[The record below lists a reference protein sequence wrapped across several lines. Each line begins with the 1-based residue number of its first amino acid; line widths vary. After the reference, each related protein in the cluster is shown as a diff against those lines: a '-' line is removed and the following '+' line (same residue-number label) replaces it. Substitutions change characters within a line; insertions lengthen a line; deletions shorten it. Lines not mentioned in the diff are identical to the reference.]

1 MNANVIIKK
10 ASDGTTRLNAQIG
23 VGSKRNFMLMEHD
36 YLTLKFSTD
45 TPVLLHL
52 GDYVE
57 IENVGR
63 YELTAPTRGEL
74 NKNTGGYDYEIRL
87 DAQYWKFK
95 NKLCKFLPQ
104 IGSNE
109 TSWTYTDTIA
119 NHAQQILFNLRALAY
134 SRDDDGNETLMADRK
149 NFLYNSKTDWS
160 IECDDSVDT
169 TKAVTIQYDKKNIID
184 AIADIAEAYECEWW
198 FEQNVLH
205 FGKCQHGEI
214 PIKLEIG
221 KELVDISRRNSK
233 ETYATRIYAYGSTRN
248 IASNYRKSLIF
259 NAEIQGGKIFDS
271 ERPIE
276 IGWFKTGS
284 VTKTAKTYA
293 SNSTSLNKSFS
304 NKEIS
309 AIYDAANNTS
319 RANISSSGPRALS
332 GNLTYSASR
341 YEINASKLTIRVSQT
356 SGSPYGFAV
365 AKLTATA
372 MLNSSEFDDPTDTY
386 SVEVR
391 ESMYKGEAT
400 VAKEVTLVLPDGV
413 FNTRGIPTEIKVQL
427 DVYIE
432 GQEET
437 GAKHTVT
444 LLVAGNVSVSDITEW
459 KATGVTIEILDIVTG
474 EVKRSIQNAIFNE
487 DFKSE
492 ARKLTLPS
500 GESIPAGSKY
510 RLPQLNTALIPARY
524 FTSMYSVFEK
534 YHDVSTNGIVNSRL
548 LLPEKDADGNPIKG
562 FIDAFPMEAEEEAVE
577 DVVIFEDC
585 YPQRISKIV
594 ELSRSDEYTD
604 EQKEQDGSTTTKT
617 WRAYIYH
624 DDLFNNANLFN
635 RDYLIDG
642 ESLKITFQSGQLNG
656 MTFEVELLEDNYH
669 FQIKRDSTTLLPNE
683 YIKPGI
689 GDEFIL
695 HGFNIAMLS
704 DEQTD
709 YISRAEQDL
718 LARTNKYISQLNIDA
733 STYQC
738 TVACDFA
745 CGLVKDAPD
754 APCLSIGR
762 SVNLVHAGYFKNGR
776 ISRVLGY
783 EMPLDFAYDNP
794 VYLIGEKAAYTRIG
808 EIEDK
813 IDALDFSKS
822 SSQNAVGT
830 PGAGGVYV
838 IKRTDSTR
846 PSDTNVFSALRSYL
860 EFTSKKA
867 KEVINYLWTFMQ
879 GIRVGHYVLNNDGAK
894 IDPNGDAEFGEVVIR
909 KGATV
914 SEDVNVDGDLNVGHK
929 IEVKEGISIGDYF
942 PGSTGA
948 SVWTDAQGTSHVEG
962 DVFHVRRK
970 LTAREV
976 EIQKER
982 HVGGAVILSPAGAVL
997 TRVERRTSAW
1007 RCYFEGSDGQ
1017 GRVVYNEFESGDLVR
1032 CKTFALERQE
1042 DGMTGNRYWWRRCV
1056 ATGTSHYVY
1065 DEKTGTRLENLC
1077 AEPRPAG
1084 LSITSDGYFKHADG
1098 SYTPL
1103 GEVPAAGEVVTL
1115 RIRGRFAKAREGDLW
1130 ALTSVFLGG
1139 NWNAEVT
1146 VPVEGGIDDEVA
1158 EVTFAWPADATEAR
1172 MMIRSARCVAQGVY
1186 EADSGSTLELVEL
1199 VRGTSVSGEERTEH
1213 WIEVSKTDC
1222 DPSVEN
1228 SAPREGD
1235 EVHTVGSK
1243 ADPTRGN
1250 VVMLSAYDAGSGL
1263 APCLVCY
1270 EKLDSY
1276 SFPAEKL
1283 TARLSPS
1290 GNFIRGEFKVLVNGG
1305 YQDVTD
1311 WTKSQFNVL
1320 DGKISSEVTKVQE
1333 DLGQWKD
1340 ATRGQF
1346 TTLGGEV
1353 TAVKERTSTLEQTA
1367 EAITERVVSVEADA
1381 AGLKQSVGEL
1391 EVRSDRITAQVSTTR
1406 QAVPNLCATPFV
1418 DAVCSAANGYFAAG
1432 TYFALTEEIEAGAT
1446 VTVRLRGRFYPGGV
1460 VTVYAGSWSMGGV
1473 LSTEKPVVGGI
1484 DNEEVVG
1491 TFTASASGVP
1501 GKKLIIQTGKY
1512 IDGQWHYSG
1521 DCNLKYIAVVRGA
1534 VMPQAYREED
1544 ALGDAL
1550 LPTGIDIR
1558 ERKVKITADNFEVE
1572 NNSGERTMLV
1582 DENGQI
1588 TATLIDADSITARRV
1603 EAGAKGGERVV
1614 IDPAEKSVAVYD
1626 SEGRQCTVLDGTRYP
1641 SGPASL
1647 GDFGAF
1653 DSIDIGPL
1661 AGGRWTS
1668 RNKLSGTRTY
1678 TSGDFQF
1685 AEGTVRVSGTV
1696 AVSARLSARPATET
1710 DDSGLAV
1717 NVGAQY
1723 AQVTATLT
1731 LTVGTQT
1738 FAIGEETL
1746 KLQYG
1751 GLAAGGNSYPAQ
1763 EKTNTLNLGS
1773 KTVNIAT
1780 AGTGRLT
1787 LTLKN
1792 TSDCKAGMY
1801 STGAEWTLAMGKMET
1816 RYISRYFAN
1825 GLILGSSTSRYFAAW
1840 HGADGYM
1847 NFETRNDSAGLRL
1860 TKNGAYML
1868 GPEGSWHPLY
1878 TPLGFF
1884 YIEPVAGSTAV
1895 NVNMSGGGSLPAPTA
1910 VSSGGTITL
1919 TFGQAWADAGISI
1932 QQVWPRVTPTK
1943 AGSAIAMT
1951 GMTANTMSFATTDS
1965 GVAAPVRFFME
1976 LVLTHN

>member
-1 MNANVIIKK
+1 MLITIYDKVGNPKVELSPNDSSTQVTEIQGDNV
-10 ASDGTTRLNAQIG
+10 
-23 VGSKRNFMLMEHD
+23 
-36 YLTLKFSTD
+36 LTLSFTHYEHIDLDVDDYADFEGERYWLTEKYRPKQKSTREWSYD
-45 TPVLLHL
+45 IKLYGIESMIKRLLVIKTVDNEEEPVFT
-52 GDYVE
+52 
-57 IENVGR
+57 
-63 YELTAPTRGEL
+63 LTAPPREHVAMIVHCMNRGMGNISDWKVGQVDGTENIVIDYFGKYCDQALKEIAEKVGTEWWVEGQTVNICKCEHGEPIVMGYDKGLTGIEPTTADNVDFYTRLYPVGSSRNIDYEKYGYTRLQLPGGQKYVEMNAEKYGRVDHYEADAFTDIYPRHIGVVSSVRSEVKTGEDGKL
-74 NKNTGGYDYEIRL
+74 FTIYYFRDDSLPFNPNDYEIGGMVKRVSFQEGSEL
-87 DAQYWKFK
+87 AGLGDEEDGTYYFEVNYNSDAREFEIITIWPYDDDTQLPGGTLVPKAG
-95 NKLCKFLPQ
+95 NK
-104 IGSNE
+104 
-109 TSWTYTDTIA
+109 Y
-119 NHAQQILFNLRALAY
+119 ILWNLRMPDEYYAL
-134 SRDDDGNETLMADRK
+134 
-149 NFLYNSKTDWS
+149 
-160 IECDDSVDT
+160 
-169 TKAVTIQYDKKNIID
+169 
-184 AIADIAEAYECEWW
+184 
-198 FEQNVLH
+198 
-205 FGKCQHGEI
+205 
-214 PIKLEIG
+214 
-221 KELVDISRRNSK
+221 
-233 ETYATRIYAYGSTRN
+233 
-248 IASNYRKSLIF
+248 
-259 NAEIQGGKIFDS
+259 
-271 ERPIE
+271 
-276 IGWFKTGS
+276 
-284 VTKTAKTYA
+284 
-293 SNSTSLNKSFS
+293 
-304 NKEIS
+304 
-309 AIYDAANNTS
+309 
-319 RANISSSGPRALS
+319 
-332 GNLTYSASR
+332 
-341 YEINASKLTIRVSQT
+341 
-356 SGSPYGFAV
+356 
-365 AKLTATA
+365 
-372 MLNSSEFDDPTDTY
+372 
-386 SVEVR
+386 
-391 ESMYKGEAT
+391 
-400 VAKEVTLVLPDGV
+400 
-413 FNTRGIPTEIKVQL
+413 
-427 DVYIE
+427 
-432 GQEET
+432 
-437 GAKHTVT
+437 
-444 LLVAGNVSVSDITEW
+444 
-459 KATGVTIEILDIVTG
+459 
-474 EVKRSIQNAIFNE
+474 
-487 DFKSE
+487 
-492 ARKLTLPS
+492 
-500 GESIPAGSKY
+500 
-510 RLPQLNTALIPARY
+510 
-524 FTSMYSVFEK
+524 
-534 YHDVSTNGIVNSRL
+534 
-548 LLPEKDADGNPIKG
+548 
-562 FIDAFPMEAEEEAVE
+562 AEEEFLTAVNKYNA
-577 DVVIFEDC
+577 DHNLDLTV
-585 YPQRISKIV
+585 YKAS
-594 ELSRSDEYTD
+594 TD
-604 EQKEQDGSTTTKT
+604 HV
-617 WRAYIYH
+617 WI
-624 DDLFNNANLFN
+624 
-635 RDYLIDG
+635 
-642 ESLKITFQSGQLNG
+642 
-656 MTFEVELLEDNYH
+656 EDN
-669 FQIKRDSTTLLPNE
+669 
-683 YIKPGI
+683 GI
-689 GDEFIL
+689 G
-695 HGFNIAMLS
+695 
-704 DEQTD
+704 
-709 YISRAEQDL
+709 
-718 LARTNKYISQLNIDA
+718 
-733 STYQC
+733 
-738 TVACDFA
+738 
-745 CGLVKDAPD
+745 
-754 APCLSIGR
+754 LSIGR
-762 SVNLVHAGYFKNGR
+762 RVRLESEEYFPEFGYRDSRITKITRKVNLPSQMDIEIGDALSRTSMQR
-776 ISRVLGY
+776 ISDSVSDAKSYARS
-783 EMPLDFAYDNP
+783 
-794 VYLIGEKAAYTRIG
+794 IGESTGLPDIIRTW
-808 EIEDK
+808 DK
-813 IDALDFSKS
+813 
-822 SSQNAVGT
+822 T
-830 PGAGGVYV
+830 MP
-838 IKRTDSTR
+838 TD
-846 PSDTNVFSALRSYL
+846 NNLFSARRSQR
-860 EFTSKKA
+860 EFISKNSPDRAKKKIIFDEGIDTGNYIAGERGSTIDGQGRAEVKNLKA
-867 KEVINYLWTFMQ
+867 RE
-879 GIRVGHYVLNNDGAK
+879 GIRAGSSVIADYSVLAGSSVSVGN
-894 IDPNGDAEFGEVVIR
+894 F
-909 KGATV
+909 
-914 SEDVNVDGDLNVGHK
+914 
-929 IEVKEGISIGDYF
+929 F

-948 SVWTDAQGTSHVEG
+948 SMWVDAQGTSHVEG

-997 TRVERRTSAW
+997 TRVEEKAGAW

-1103 GEVPAAGEVVTL
+1103 GEVPVAGEVVTL

-1158 EVTFAWPADATEAR
+1158 EVTFAWPADASEAR
-1172 MMIRSARCVAQGVY
+1172 MMIRSARRVAQGVY

-1243 ADPTRGN
+1243 TDPTRGN

-1270 EKLDSY
+1270 EKLNSY

-1340 ATRGQF
+1340 ATREQF

-1418 DAVCSAANGYFAAG
+1418 DAACSAANGYFAAG

-1558 ERKVKITADNFEVE
+1558 ERRVKITADNFEVE

-1668 RNKLSGTRTY
+1668 TNKLPGTRTY
-1678 TSGDFQF
+1678 TSGGLQF
-1685 AEGTVRVSGTV
+1685 AAGTVRVSGTV
-1696 AVSARLSARPATET
+1696 AVSASLSARPATET
-1710 DDSGLAV
+1710 DGNGLAV

-1746 KLQYG
+1746 KLQHG

-1773 KTVNIAT
+1773 KTVNIAA

-1878 TPLGFF
+1878 LPLGFF

-1895 NVNMSGGGSLPAPTA
+1895 NVSMSGGGSLPAPTA

-1932 QQVWPRVTPTK
+1932 QQAWPRITPTK

-1951 GMTANTMSFATTDS
+1951 GKTANTMSFATTDS
-1965 GVAAPVRFFME
+1965 GAAAPVRFFME
-1976 LVLTHN
+1976 LVLTRN

>member
-1 MNANVIIKK
+1 MVRDIRELNFPKIEGKQYASLAHAEVKHEDMGEKTITTQVKIDGEIVPDFSFDWEVEFRGEKYIMPLRIPQGAKENTSLNSTIDLTFQHWAIYQLKRFNFTTIQQIAAGTYLPDEEVATVQLNLGDFCKLFGQVLEYYYGDAITIDFNDDPVTGWKYTQEATIITISHTTIWNVLINTFHDKYGVRWEIMPASDNDNTVKGGERYVIRVGYPTTEVDHIFEYGFEGGLLKVERQVQSEEIRNIIKGRGGDMNIPLRYFKNTDPNNPDFAPDPDWVEELANIYFPNLMGATFRSYVQGWK
-10 ASDGTTRLNAQIG
+10 AAHISKYPGYTAVGESNAYAPWAYRKG
-23 VGSKRNFMLMEHD
+23 
-36 YLTLKFSTD
+36 YTD
-45 TPVLLHL
+45 TKFHPVEFVADEITLTPTT
-52 GDYVE
+52 GDRRVE
-57 IENVGR
+57 ILPGYSPYVKKGSSLDKYGPLQETLDNDDDTYPTLQGTGMDIAVDVEQVSVGGAEGEAGDATIKKVGGASVAATLAAYAR
-63 YELTAPTRGEL
+63 KVVTTGSTAFDVPEGRVANLIVDAGTPLTNPDKAGVEKAEVFVTGGDGKLHAASGLGPGHYGYYIRMTVYNMTDSELTARFGSEEARLQDAELADAERGTFAMWV
-74 NKNTGGYDYEIRL
+74 KNIWGSARKAGESDTEYAERVWKPVFGDRTKDKAAVVFTSGALAHEDYEFLITGWPKPDESKTWTDAEGKVHRSSWRLMLAKSDAEYDATGLYVPSEQKQGQAGDRFVLTGTELTHVPYVTDAEERL
-87 DAQYWKFK
+87 DN
-95 NKLCKFLPQ
+95 NKKDALGKTSEIQPVFTVRTDRVRLNGGGRQ
-104 IGSNE
+104 DALIHRLGAGARMTLRDERFIGGSNQATLYVRSITWNYRE
-109 TSWTYTDTIA
+109 PSSEDAALNPDVELVLSDSFGSGTDV
-119 NHAQQILFNLRALAY
+119 L
-134 SRDDDGNETLMADRK
+134 G
-149 NFLYNSKTDWS
+149 
-160 IECDDSVDT
+160 
-169 TKAVTIQYDKKNIID
+169 TIQSEVSAMQRQLGSLSNVKEAVRGVGDRVYLRKDKSDRTSYD
-184 AIADIAEAYECEWW
+184 
-198 FEQNVLH
+198 
-205 FGKCQHGEI
+205 
-214 PIKLEIG
+214 
-221 KELVDISRRNSK
+221 
-233 ETYATRIYAYGSTRN
+233 
-248 IASNYRKSLIF
+248 
-259 NAEIQGGKIFDS
+259 
-271 ERPIE
+271 
-276 IGWFKTGS
+276 
-284 VTKTAKTYA
+284 
-293 SNSTSLNKSFS
+293 
-304 NKEIS
+304 
-309 AIYDAANNTS
+309 
-319 RANISSSGPRALS
+319 
-332 GNLTYSASR
+332 
-341 YEINASKLTIRVSQT
+341 
-356 SGSPYGFAV
+356 
-365 AKLTATA
+365 LTARSFRTG
-372 MLNSSEFDDPTDTY
+372 DY
-386 SVEVR
+386 R
-391 ESMYKGEAT
+391 E
-400 VAKEVTLVLPDGV
+400 
-413 FNTRGIPTEIKVQL
+413 
-427 DVYIE
+427 
-432 GQEET
+432 
-437 GAKHTVT
+437 
-444 LLVAGNVSVSDITEW
+444 
-459 KATGVTIEILDIVTG
+459 
-474 EVKRSIQNAIFNE
+474 
-487 DFKSE
+487 
-492 ARKLTLPS
+492 
-500 GESIPAGSKY
+500 
-510 RLPQLNTALIPARY
+510 
-524 FTSMYSVFEK
+524 
-534 YHDVSTNGIVNSRL
+534 
-548 LLPEKDADGNPIKG
+548 
-562 FIDAFPMEAEEEAVE
+562 
-577 DVVIFEDC
+577 
-585 YPQRISKIV
+585 
-594 ELSRSDEYTD
+594 
-604 EQKEQDGSTTTKT
+604 
-617 WRAYIYH
+617 
-624 DDLFNNANLFN
+624 
-635 RDYLIDG
+635 
-642 ESLKITFQSGQLNG
+642 
-656 MTFEVELLEDNYH
+656 
-669 FQIKRDSTTLLPNE
+669 
-683 YIKPGI
+683 
-689 GDEFIL
+689 
-695 HGFNIAMLS
+695 
-704 DEQTD
+704 
-709 YISRAEQDL
+709 
-718 LARTNKYISQLNIDA
+718 
-733 STYQC
+733 
-738 TVACDFA
+738 
-745 CGLVKDAPD
+745 
-754 APCLSIGR
+754 GR
-762 SVNLVHAGYFKNGR
+762 SGGR
-776 ISRVLGY
+776 IS
-783 EMPLDFAYDNP
+783 A
-794 VYLIGEKAAYTRIG
+794 
-808 EIEDK
+808 
-813 IDALDFSKS
+813 
-822 SSQNAVGT
+822 
-830 PGAGGVYV
+830 
-838 IKRTDSTR
+838 
-846 PSDTNVFSALRSYL
+846 
-860 EFTSKKA
+860 
-867 KEVINYLWTFMQ
+867 
-879 GIRVGHYVLNNDGAK
+879 DGDVEGRDLTVRGRA
-894 IDPNGDAEFGEVVIR
+894 DFGEW
-909 KGATV
+909 A
-914 SEDVNVDGDLNVGHK
+914 
-929 IEVKEGISIGDYF
+929 
-942 PGSTGA
+942 PGLSGA

-997 TRVERRTSAW
+997 TRVEYLEANSSHPAAW
-1007 RCYFEGSDGQ
+1007 RCYFEGSDAQ

-1042 DGMTGNRYWWRRCV
+1042 DGMTGNRYWWRLCV

-1084 LSITSDGYFKHADG
+1084 VSVTSDGYFKHADG

-1130 ALTSVFLGG
+1130 ALTSVFPGG
-1139 NWNAEVT
+1139 NWNAGVR
-1146 VPVEGGIDDEVA
+1146 VPAEGGIDNEVA
-1158 EVTFAWPADATEAR
+1158 EVTFAWPEDASEAR
-1172 MMIRSARCVAQGVY
+1172 MMIRSVRNTGTA
-1186 EADSGSTLELVEL
+1186 LEGDPECRLTGVEL

-1213 WIEVSKTDC
+1213 WIDVSPTDC
-1222 DPSVEN
+1222 DTSVEN

-1235 EVHTVGSK
+1235 EVHTVGSRT
-1243 ADPTRGN
+1243 DPTRGN

-1270 EKLDSY
+1270 EKLDDY

-1290 GNFIRGEFKVLVNGG
+1290 GNFIRGEFKVRVGDG
-1305 YQDVTD
+1305 YMDVKD
-1311 WTKSQFNVL
+1311 WAN
-1320 DGKISSEVTKVQE
+1320 SE
-1333 DLGQWKD
+1333 
-1340 ATRGQF
+1340 ATRITDAKIEAVNDRITQEVSEISTVASGLRSDLDS
-1346 TTLGGEV
+1346 TTARTAAVEV
-1353 TAVKERTSTLEQTA
+1353 TAGQIRNRVSSVEETSA
-1367 EAITERVVSVEADA
+1367 EHTERI
-1381 AGLKQSVGEL
+1381 GEL
-1391 EVRSDRITAQVSTTR
+1391 SVQSDRITAQVSTTR

-1418 DAVCSAANGYFAAG
+1418 DAVCSAASGYFAAG

-1473 LSTEKPVVGGI
+1473 LSTEKPVIGGI

-1491 TFTASASGVP
+1491 TFTASASGEP

-1558 ERKVKITADNFEVE
+1558 ERRVRITADNFEVV
-1572 NNSGERTMLV
+1572 NNSGARTMLV

-1668 RNKLSGTRTY
+1668 ANKLPGTRTY
-1678 TSGDFQF
+1678 TSGDIPF
-1685 AEGTVRVSGTV
+1685 AAGTVRVSGTI

-1710 DDSGLAV
+1710 DDNGLAV
-1717 NVGAQY
+1717 NIGAQY

-1731 LTVGTQT
+1731 LTVGSQT

-1746 KLQYG
+1746 KLQHG

-1773 KTVNIAT
+1773 KTVNIAA

-1878 TPLGFF
+1878 SPLGFF

-1895 NVNMSGGGSLPAPTA
+1895 NVSMSGGGSLPAPTA

-1932 QQVWPRVTPTK
+1932 QQAWPRITPTK

-1951 GMTANTMSFATTDS
+1951 DMTANTMSFATTDN

>member
-1 MNANVIIKK
+1 MPITIYNK
-10 ASDGTTRLNAQIG
+10 
-23 VGSKRNFMLMEHD
+23 VGNPKVELSPNDSSIQATEIQGD
-36 YLTLKFSTD
+36 SVLTLSFTHYEHIDLDVDDYADFEGERYWLTEKYRPKQKSTKEWSYD
-45 TPVLLHL
+45 IKLYGVESMIKRLLVIKTVDNEDEPVFT
-52 GDYVE
+52 
-57 IENVGR
+57 
-63 YELTAPTRGEL
+63 LTAPPREHVAMIVHCMNRGMGNISDWKVGQVDGTENIVIDYFGKHCDQAL
-74 NKNTGGYDYEIRL
+74 KEIAEKVGTEWWVEGQTVNICKCEHGEPIVMGYDKGLTGIEPTTADNVDFYTRLYPVGSSRNIDREKYGYTRLQLPGGQKYVEMNAEKYGRVDHYEADAFTDIYPRRIGVVSRVRSEVKTGEDGKPFTIYYFRDDSLPFNPNEYEIGGIVKRVSFQDGSEL
-87 DAQYWKFK
+87 AGLGDEEDGTYYFEVNYNSDAREFEIITIWPYDDDTQ
-95 NKLCKFLPQ
+95 LP
-104 IGSNE
+104 GG
-109 TSWTYTDTIA
+109 TLVPKAGDKY
-119 NHAQQILFNLRALAY
+119 ILWNLRMPDEYYAL
-134 SRDDDGNETLMADRK
+134 
-149 NFLYNSKTDWS
+149 
-160 IECDDSVDT
+160 
-169 TKAVTIQYDKKNIID
+169 
-184 AIADIAEAYECEWW
+184 
-198 FEQNVLH
+198 
-205 FGKCQHGEI
+205 
-214 PIKLEIG
+214 
-221 KELVDISRRNSK
+221 
-233 ETYATRIYAYGSTRN
+233 
-248 IASNYRKSLIF
+248 
-259 NAEIQGGKIFDS
+259 
-271 ERPIE
+271 
-276 IGWFKTGS
+276 
-284 VTKTAKTYA
+284 
-293 SNSTSLNKSFS
+293 
-304 NKEIS
+304 
-309 AIYDAANNTS
+309 
-319 RANISSSGPRALS
+319 
-332 GNLTYSASR
+332 
-341 YEINASKLTIRVSQT
+341 
-356 SGSPYGFAV
+356 
-365 AKLTATA
+365 
-372 MLNSSEFDDPTDTY
+372 
-386 SVEVR
+386 
-391 ESMYKGEAT
+391 
-400 VAKEVTLVLPDGV
+400 
-413 FNTRGIPTEIKVQL
+413 
-427 DVYIE
+427 
-432 GQEET
+432 
-437 GAKHTVT
+437 
-444 LLVAGNVSVSDITEW
+444 
-459 KATGVTIEILDIVTG
+459 
-474 EVKRSIQNAIFNE
+474 
-487 DFKSE
+487 
-492 ARKLTLPS
+492 
-500 GESIPAGSKY
+500 
-510 RLPQLNTALIPARY
+510 
-524 FTSMYSVFEK
+524 
-534 YHDVSTNGIVNSRL
+534 
-548 LLPEKDADGNPIKG
+548 
-562 FIDAFPMEAEEEAVE
+562 AEEEFLAAVNKYNA
-577 DVVIFEDC
+577 DHNLDLTV
-585 YPQRISKIV
+585 YKAS
-594 ELSRSDEYTD
+594 TD
-604 EQKEQDGSTTTKT
+604 NV
-617 WRAYIYH
+617 WI
-624 DDLFNNANLFN
+624 
-635 RDYLIDG
+635 
-642 ESLKITFQSGQLNG
+642 
-656 MTFEVELLEDNYH
+656 EDN
-669 FQIKRDSTTLLPNE
+669 
-683 YIKPGI
+683 GI
-689 GDEFIL
+689 D
-695 HGFNIAMLS
+695 
-704 DEQTD
+704 
-709 YISRAEQDL
+709 
-718 LARTNKYISQLNIDA
+718 
-733 STYQC
+733 
-738 TVACDFA
+738 
-745 CGLVKDAPD
+745 
-754 APCLSIGR
+754 LSIGR
-762 SVNLVHAGYFKNGR
+762 RVRLESKEYFPESGYRDSRITRITRKVNLPSQMEIEIGDALSRTSMQR
-776 ISRVLGY
+776 ISDSVSDAKSYARS
-783 EMPLDFAYDNP
+783 
-794 VYLIGEKAAYTRIG
+794 IGESTGLPDIIRTW
-808 EIEDK
+808 DK
-813 IDALDFSKS
+813 
-822 SSQNAVGT
+822 T
-830 PGAGGVYV
+830 MP
-838 IKRTDSTR
+838 TD
-846 PSDTNVFSALRSYL
+846 NNLFSARRSQR
-860 EFTSKKA
+860 EFVSKNSPDRAKKKIIFDEGIDTGNYIAGERGSTIDGQGRAEVKNLKA
-867 KEVINYLWTFMQ
+867 RE
-879 GIRVGHYVLNNDGAK
+879 GIRAGSSVIADYSVLAGSSASVGN
-894 IDPNGDAEFGEVVIR
+894 F
-909 KGATV
+909 
-914 SEDVNVDGDLNVGHK
+914 
-929 IEVKEGISIGDYF
+929 F

-948 SVWTDAQGTSHVEG
+948 SMWVDAQGTSHVEG

-997 TRVERRTSAW
+997 TRVEYLEANSSHPAAW
-1007 RCYFEGSDGQ
+1007 RCYFDGSDAQ
-1017 GRVVYNEFESGDLVR
+1017 GRVVYNEFAGGDLVR

-1042 DGMTGNRYWWRRCV
+1042 DGMTGNRYWWRLCV

-1077 AEPRPAG
+1077 SEPRPAG
-1084 LSITSDGYFKHADG
+1084 VSVTADGYFKHADG

-1130 ALTSVFLGG
+1130 ALTSVFPGG
-1139 NWNAEVT
+1139 NWNAGVT
-1146 VPVEGGIDDEVA
+1146 VPAEGGVDNEVA
-1158 EVTFAWPADATEAR
+1158 EVTFAWPGEASEAR
-1172 MMIRSARCVAQGVY
+1172 MMIRSVRNTGTAL
-1186 EADSGSTLELVEL
+1186 EADPECRLTGMEL

-1213 WIEVSKTDC
+1213 WIDVSPTDC
-1222 DPSVEN
+1222 DASVEN

-1235 EVHTVGSK
+1235 EVHTVGNRT
-1243 ADPTRGN
+1243 DPTRGN

-1270 EKLDSY
+1270 EKLDDY

-1290 GNFIRGEFKVLVNGG
+1290 GNFIRGEFKVRVGDG
-1305 YQDVTD
+1305 YMDVKD
-1311 WTKSQFNVL
+1311 WATGMAEGYTNTQFNVL
-1320 DGKISSEVTKVQE
+1320 AERINSSVTEVKTYTNHQVQGVSDLLSSGLNTVQGNVDSLRQYVDGEYY
-1333 DLGQWKD
+1333 D
-1340 ATRGQF
+1340 ALTDILDGLENNIGSVSF
-1346 TTLGGEV
+1346 
-1353 TAVKERTSTLEQTA
+1353 RTSTLEQTA

-1418 DAVCSAANGYFAAG
+1418 DAVSSAASGYFAAG

-1473 LSTEKPVVGGI
+1473 LSTEKPIIGGI

-1491 TFTASASGVP
+1491 TFTASASGEP

-1572 NNSGERTMLV
+1572 NNSGKRTMLV

-1626 SEGRQCTVLDGTRYP
+1626 SEGRQCTVLDGTRYT

-1668 RNKLSGTRTY
+1668 ANKLPGTRTY
-1678 TSGDFQF
+1678 TSGDLQF
-1685 AEGTVRVSGTV
+1685 AAGTVRVSGTV

-1710 DDSGLAV
+1710 DDNGLAV
-1717 NVGAQY
+1717 NIGAQY

-1746 KLQYG
+1746 KLQHG

-1773 KTVNIAT
+1773 KTVNIAA

-1878 TPLGFF
+1878 SPLGFF

-1895 NVNMSGGGSLPAPTA
+1895 NVSMSGGGSLPAPTA

-1932 QQVWPRVTPTK
+1932 QQAWPRITPTK
-1943 AGSAIAMT
+1943 GGSAIAMT
-1951 GMTANTMSFATTDS
+1951 AMTANTMSFATTDN
-1965 GVAAPVRFFME
+1965 GVATPVRFFME

>member
-1 MNANVIIKK
+1 MLITIYDKVGNPKVELSPNDSSTQVTEIQGDNV
-10 ASDGTTRLNAQIG
+10 
-23 VGSKRNFMLMEHD
+23 
-36 YLTLKFSTD
+36 LTLSFTHYEHIDLDVDDYADFEGERYWLTEKYRPKQKSTREWSYD
-45 TPVLLHL
+45 IKLYGIESMIKRLLVIKTVDNEEEPVFT
-52 GDYVE
+52 
-57 IENVGR
+57 
-63 YELTAPTRGEL
+63 LTAPPREHVAMIVHCMNRGMGNISDWKVGQVDGTENIVIDYFGKYCDQALKEIAEKVGTEWWVEGQTVNICKCEHGEPIVMGYDKGLTGIEPTTADNVDFYTRLYPVGSSRNIDYEKYGYTRLQLPGGQKYVEMNAEKYGRVDHYEADAFTDIYPRRIGVVSSVRSEVKTGEDGKPFTIYYFRDDSL
-74 NKNTGGYDYEIRL
+74 PFNPNDYEIGGLVKRVSFQEGSEL
-87 DAQYWKFK
+87 AGLGDEEDGTYYFEVNYNSDAREFEIITIWPYDDDTQ
-95 NKLCKFLPQ
+95 LP
-104 IGSNE
+104 GG
-109 TSWTYTDTIA
+109 TLVPKAGDKY
-119 NHAQQILFNLRALAY
+119 ILWNLRMPDEYYAL
-134 SRDDDGNETLMADRK
+134 
-149 NFLYNSKTDWS
+149 
-160 IECDDSVDT
+160 
-169 TKAVTIQYDKKNIID
+169 
-184 AIADIAEAYECEWW
+184 
-198 FEQNVLH
+198 
-205 FGKCQHGEI
+205 
-214 PIKLEIG
+214 
-221 KELVDISRRNSK
+221 
-233 ETYATRIYAYGSTRN
+233 
-248 IASNYRKSLIF
+248 
-259 NAEIQGGKIFDS
+259 
-271 ERPIE
+271 
-276 IGWFKTGS
+276 
-284 VTKTAKTYA
+284 
-293 SNSTSLNKSFS
+293 
-304 NKEIS
+304 
-309 AIYDAANNTS
+309 
-319 RANISSSGPRALS
+319 
-332 GNLTYSASR
+332 
-341 YEINASKLTIRVSQT
+341 
-356 SGSPYGFAV
+356 
-365 AKLTATA
+365 
-372 MLNSSEFDDPTDTY
+372 
-386 SVEVR
+386 
-391 ESMYKGEAT
+391 
-400 VAKEVTLVLPDGV
+400 
-413 FNTRGIPTEIKVQL
+413 
-427 DVYIE
+427 
-432 GQEET
+432 
-437 GAKHTVT
+437 
-444 LLVAGNVSVSDITEW
+444 
-459 KATGVTIEILDIVTG
+459 
-474 EVKRSIQNAIFNE
+474 
-487 DFKSE
+487 
-492 ARKLTLPS
+492 
-500 GESIPAGSKY
+500 
-510 RLPQLNTALIPARY
+510 
-524 FTSMYSVFEK
+524 
-534 YHDVSTNGIVNSRL
+534 
-548 LLPEKDADGNPIKG
+548 
-562 FIDAFPMEAEEEAVE
+562 AEEEFLTAVNKYNA
-577 DVVIFEDC
+577 DHNLDLTV
-585 YPQRISKIV
+585 YKAS
-594 ELSRSDEYTD
+594 TD
-604 EQKEQDGSTTTKT
+604 HV
-617 WRAYIYH
+617 WI
-624 DDLFNNANLFN
+624 
-635 RDYLIDG
+635 
-642 ESLKITFQSGQLNG
+642 
-656 MTFEVELLEDNYH
+656 EDN
-669 FQIKRDSTTLLPNE
+669 
-683 YIKPGI
+683 GI
-689 GDEFIL
+689 G
-695 HGFNIAMLS
+695 
-704 DEQTD
+704 
-709 YISRAEQDL
+709 
-718 LARTNKYISQLNIDA
+718 
-733 STYQC
+733 
-738 TVACDFA
+738 
-745 CGLVKDAPD
+745 
-754 APCLSIGR
+754 LSIGR
-762 SVNLVHAGYFKNGR
+762 RVRLESEEYFPEFGYRDSRITKITRKVNLPSQMDIEIGDAL
-776 ISRVLGY
+776 SRTSMQRMFDSVSDAKSY
-783 EMPLDFAYDNP
+783 ARS
-794 VYLIGEKAAYTRIG
+794 IGESTGLPDIIRTW
-808 EIEDK
+808 DK
-813 IDALDFSKS
+813 
-822 SSQNAVGT
+822 T
-830 PGAGGVYV
+830 MP
-838 IKRTDSTR
+838 TD
-846 PSDTNVFSALRSYL
+846 NNLFSARRSQR
-860 EFTSKKA
+860 EFISKNSPDRAKKKIIFDEGIDTGNYIAGERGSTIDGQGRAEVKNLKA
-867 KEVINYLWTFMQ
+867 RE
-879 GIRVGHYVLNNDGAK
+879 GIRAGSSVIADYSVLAGSSVSVGN
-894 IDPNGDAEFGEVVIR
+894 F
-909 KGATV
+909 
-914 SEDVNVDGDLNVGHK
+914 
-929 IEVKEGISIGDYF
+929 F

-948 SVWTDAQGTSHVEG
+948 SMWVDGEGTSHVEG

-997 TRVERRTSAW
+997 TRVEEKAGAW
-1007 RCYFEGSDGQ
+1007 RCYFEGSDAQ
-1017 GRVVYNEFESGDLVR
+1017 GRVVYNEFAGGDLVR

-1042 DGMTGNRYWWRRCV
+1042 DGMTGNRYWWRLCV

-1084 LSITSDGYFKHADG
+1084 VSVTADGYFKHADG

-1130 ALTSVFLGG
+1130 ASTSVFPGG
-1139 NWNAEVT
+1139 NWNAGVT
-1146 VPVEGGIDDEVA
+1146 VPVEGGIDNEVA

-1172 MMIRSARCVAQGVY
+1172 MMIRSARRVAQGVY
-1186 EADSGSTLELVEL
+1186 EADSGSKLELVEL

-1228 SAPREGD
+1228 SAPSEGD

-1243 ADPTRGN
+1243 TDPTRGN

-1270 EKLDSY
+1270 EKLDGY

-1290 GNFIRGEFKVLVNGG
+1290 GNFIRGEFKVRVGES
-1305 YQDVTD
+1305 YMDVKD
-1311 WTKSQFNVL
+1311 WAN
-1320 DGKISSEVTKVQE
+1320 SE
-1333 DLGQWKD
+1333 
-1340 ATRGQF
+1340 ATRITDAKIEAVNDRITQEVSEISTVTSGLRSDLDS
-1346 TTLGGEV
+1346 TTARTAAVEV
-1353 TAVKERTSTLEQTA
+1353 TARQISN
-1367 EAITERVVSVEADA
+1367 RVSSVEETSAEHT
-1381 AGLKQSVGEL
+1381 VRIGEL
-1391 EVRSDRITAQVSTTR
+1391 SVQSDRITAQVSTTR

-1473 LSTEKPVVGGI
+1473 LSTEKPVIGGI

-1501 GKKLIIQTGKY
+1501 GKKLMIQTGKY

-1558 ERKVKITADNFEVE
+1558 ERRVKITADNFEVE

-1588 TATLIDADSITARRV
+1588 TAKLIDADSITARRV
-1603 EAGAKGGERVV
+1603 EAGAKDGERVV

-1668 RNKLSGTRTY
+1668 TNKLPGTRTY
-1678 TSGDFQF
+1678 TSGDYQF
-1685 AEGTVRVSGTV
+1685 AEGTVRVSGTI

-1710 DDSGLAV
+1710 DDNGLAV

-1746 KLQYG
+1746 KLQHG

-1763 EKTNTLNLGS
+1763 EKTNTLNLGA
-1773 KTVNIAT
+1773 KTVNIAA

-1860 TKNGAYML
+1860 TKIGVYML

-1878 TPLGFF
+1878 SPLGFF

-1895 NVNMSGGGSLPAPTA
+1895 NVSMSGGGSLPAPTA

-1919 TFGQAWADAGISI
+1919 TFPQAWADAGISI
-1932 QQVWPRVTPTK
+1932 QQAWPRITPTK

-1951 GMTANTMSFATTDS
+1951 GMTANTMSFATTDN

>member
-1 MNANVIIKK
+1 MVRDIRELNFPKIEGKQYASLAHAEVKHEDMGEKTITTQVKIDGEIVPDFSFDWEVVFRSEKYIMPLRIPQGAKENTSLNSTIDLTFQHWAIYQLKRFNFTTIQQIAAGTYLPDEEVATVQLNLSDFCELFGQVLEYYYGVAITIDLNPAWQYKQEATIITISHTTIWDVLINTFHDKYGVRWEIIPASDNDNTVKGGERYVIRVGYPTTEVDHIFEYGFEGGLLKVERQVQSEEIRNIIKGRGGDTNIPLRYFKNTDPNNPDFAPDPDWVEELANIPFTNLMPATFRSYVQGWK
-10 ASDGTTRLNAQIG
+10 AAHISKYPGYTAVGENNAYAPWAYRKG
-23 VGSKRNFMLMEHD
+23 
-36 YLTLKFSTD
+36 YTD
-45 TPVLLHL
+45 TTFHPVEFVADEITLTPTT
-52 GDYVE
+52 GDRRVE
-57 IENVGR
+57 ILPGYSPYVKKGSSLDKYGPLQETLDNEDDTYPTLQGTGMDIAVDVEQVSVGGAEGEAGDATIKKVGGASVSATLAAYAR
-63 YELTAPTRGEL
+63 KVVTTGSTAFDIPEGRVANLIVDAGTPLTNPDKAGVEKVEVFVTGGDGKLHAASGLGPGHYGYYIRMTVYNMTDSELTARFGAEEARLQDAELADAERGTFAMWVKNIWGSSRRAGESDTEYAERVWKPVFGDRTK
-74 NKNTGGYDYEIRL
+74 NKAAVVFTSGALAHEDYEFLITGWPKPDESKTWTDAEEKVHRSSWRLMLAKSDAEYDATGLYVPSEQKQGQAGDRFVLTGTELTHVPYVTDAEERL
-87 DAQYWKFK
+87 DN
-95 NKLCKFLPQ
+95 NKKDVLGKMSEIQPVFTVRTDRVRLNGGGRQ
-104 IGSNE
+104 DALIHRLGAGVRMTLRDTRFIGGSNQATLYVRSITWSYRE
-109 TSWTYTDTIA
+109 PSSEDA
-119 NHAQQILFNLRALAY
+119 ALNP
-134 SRDDDGNETLMADRK
+134 D
-149 NFLYNSKTDWS
+149 
-160 IECDDSVDT
+160 V
-169 TKAVTIQYDKKNIID
+169 
-184 AIADIAEAYECEWW
+184 
-198 FEQNVLH
+198 
-205 FGKCQHGEI
+205 
-214 PIKLEIG
+214 
-221 KELVDISRRNSK
+221 ELVLSDSFGSGTDVLGAIQNEVSAIQRQLGSLSNVK
-233 ETYATRIYAYGSTRN
+233 EAVRGVGDRVYLRKDKSDRTSYDLTARSFRTG
-248 IASNYRKSLIF
+248 NYREGRS
-259 NAEIQGGKIFDS
+259 GG
-271 ERPIE
+271 R
-276 IGWFKTGS
+276 IG
-284 VTKTAKTYA
+284 
-293 SNSTSLNKSFS
+293 
-304 NKEIS
+304 
-309 AIYDAANNTS
+309 
-319 RANISSSGPRALS
+319 
-332 GNLTYSASR
+332 
-341 YEINASKLTIRVSQT
+341 
-356 SGSPYGFAV
+356 
-365 AKLTATA
+365 
-372 MLNSSEFDDPTDTY
+372 
-386 SVEVR
+386 
-391 ESMYKGEAT
+391 
-400 VAKEVTLVLPDGV
+400 
-413 FNTRGIPTEIKVQL
+413 
-427 DVYIE
+427 
-432 GQEET
+432 
-437 GAKHTVT
+437 
-444 LLVAGNVSVSDITEW
+444 
-459 KATGVTIEILDIVTG
+459 
-474 EVKRSIQNAIFNE
+474 
-487 DFKSE
+487 
-492 ARKLTLPS
+492 
-500 GESIPAGSKY
+500 
-510 RLPQLNTALIPARY
+510 
-524 FTSMYSVFEK
+524 
-534 YHDVSTNGIVNSRL
+534 
-548 LLPEKDADGNPIKG
+548 ADG
-562 FIDAFPMEAEEEAVE
+562 DVE
-577 DVVIFEDC
+577 GRDLTV
-585 YPQRISKIV
+585 R
-594 ELSRSDEYTD
+594 
-604 EQKEQDGSTTTKT
+604 G
-617 WRAYIYH
+617 RA
-624 DDLFNNANLFN
+624 D
-635 RDYLIDG
+635 
-642 ESLKITFQSGQLNG
+642 
-656 MTFEVELLEDNYH
+656 
-669 FQIKRDSTTLLPNE
+669 
-683 YIKPGI
+683 
-689 GDEFIL
+689 
-695 HGFNIAMLS
+695 
-704 DEQTD
+704 
-709 YISRAEQDL
+709 
-718 LARTNKYISQLNIDA
+718 
-733 STYQC
+733 
-738 TVACDFA
+738 
-745 CGLVKDAPD
+745 
-754 APCLSIGR
+754 
-762 SVNLVHAGYFKNGR
+762 
-776 ISRVLGY
+776 
-783 EMPLDFAYDNP
+783 
-794 VYLIGEKAAYTRIG
+794 
-808 EIEDK
+808 
-813 IDALDFSKS
+813 
-822 SSQNAVGT
+822 
-830 PGAGGVYV
+830 
-838 IKRTDSTR
+838 
-846 PSDTNVFSALRSYL
+846 
-860 EFTSKKA
+860 
-867 KEVINYLWTFMQ
+867 
-879 GIRVGHYVLNNDGAK
+879 
-894 IDPNGDAEFGEVVIR
+894 FGEW
-909 KGATV
+909 A
-914 SEDVNVDGDLNVGHK
+914 
-929 IEVKEGISIGDYF
+929 
-942 PGSTGA
+942 PGLSGA

-997 TRVERRTSAW
+997 TRVEEKAGAW
-1007 RCYFEGSDGQ
+1007 RCYFEGSDAQ

-1042 DGMTGNRYWWRRCV
+1042 DGMTGNRYWWRLCV

-1084 LSITSDGYFKHADG
+1084 VSVTSDGYFKHADG

-1130 ALTSVFLGG
+1130 ASTSVFLGV
-1139 NWNAEVT
+1139 NWNAGVT
-1146 VPVEGGIDDEVA
+1146 VPVEGGIDNEVA

-1172 MMIRSARCVAQGVY
+1172 MMIWSARRVAQGVY
-1186 EADSGSTLELVEL
+1186 EADSRSTLELVEL

-1228 SAPREGD
+1228 SAPSEGD

-1243 ADPTRGN
+1243 TDPTRGN

-1270 EKLDSY
+1270 EKIDSY

-1290 GNFIRGEFKVLVNGG
+1290 GNFIRGEFKVRVGESYMDVKDWAKGMAEG
-1305 YQDVTD
+1305 YTN
-1311 WTKSQFNVL
+1311 TQFNVL
-1320 DGKISSEVTKVQE
+1320 AERINSSVTEVKAYTNNQVQGVSDLLSSGLNTVQGNVDSLRRYVDGEYY
-1333 DLGQWKD
+1333 D
-1340 ATRGQF
+1340 ALTDILDGLENNIGSVSF
-1346 TTLGGEV
+1346 
-1353 TAVKERTSTLEQTA
+1353 RTSTLEQTA

-1418 DAVCSAANGYFAAG
+1418 DAVSSAASGYFAAG

-1460 VTVYAGSWSMGGV
+1460 VTVFAGSWSMGGV

-1558 ERKVKITADNFEVE
+1558 ERRVKITADNFEVE

-1588 TATLIDADSITARRV
+1588 TAKLIDADSITARRV
-1603 EAGAKGGERVV
+1603 EAGAKDGERVV

-1668 RNKLSGTRTY
+1668 TNKLPGTRTY

-1685 AEGTVRVSGTV
+1685 AAGTVRVSGTI
-1696 AVSARLSARPATET
+1696 AVSASLSARPATET
-1710 DDSGLAV
+1710 DGNGLAV

-1746 KLQYG
+1746 KLQHG

-1773 KTVNIAT
+1773 KTVNIAA

-1792 TSDCKAGMY
+1792 SSDCKAGMY

-1860 TKNGAYML
+1860 TKAGAYML

-1895 NVNMSGGGSLPAPTA
+1895 NVRMSGGGSLPAPTA

-1932 QQVWPRVTPTK
+1932 QQAWPRITPTK

-1965 GVAAPVRFFME
+1965 GVATPVRFFME
-1976 LVLTHN
+1976 LVLKHN

>member
-1 MNANVIIKK
+1 MWEIKGADNQTK
-10 ASDGTTRLNAQIG
+10 AIVEAVEYNG
-23 VGSKRNFMLMEHD
+23 VWMGERYVTVTVES
-36 YLTLKFSTD
+36 
-45 TPVLLHL
+45 PVPVHFAI
-52 GDYVE
+52 GDYIEYRGERFE
-57 IENVGR
+57 INYNPGKIKSAER
-63 YELTAPTRGEL
+63 YEAGDAFKYENIKINSLADELTRCDFLDVVPGDNQL
-74 NKNTGGYDYEIRL
+74 HFTGLPKFPFYGSVRQFAARIQANL
-87 DAQYWKFK
+87 DRAY
-95 NKLCKFLPQ
+95 P
-104 IGSNE
+104 GM
-109 TSWTYTDTIA
+109 WTVVVSPEYTDTKEL
-119 NHAQQILFNLRALAY
+119 NV
-134 SRDDDGNETLMADRK
+134 
-149 NFLYNSKTDWS
+149 
-160 IECDDSVDT
+160 SVDT
-169 TKAVTIQYDKKNIID
+169 QKVWGALSIVVNDFKAYLTISGRTITIGAAGVPAGHLFKFGQGNGLYGLEENAETDQVIVTR
-184 AIADIAEAYECEWW
+184 
-198 FEQNVLH
+198 L
-205 FGKCQHGEI
+205 
-214 PIKLEIG
+214 
-221 KELVDISRRNSK
+221 R
-233 ETYATRIYAYGSTRN
+233 AYGSTRN
-248 IASNYRKSLIF
+248 LPHRFYNSLTGADGKKLIPDNMAVQNLMLPAFAYSTLDPYIDSSNIAKLGVREGTVFFDGSQEGLEEIYPSIEGMT
-259 NAEIQGGKIFDS
+259 AEQLTAAGLTCNSTGALDVIVSAEQMTDDGVGEINEGKTETTATPPTFKVTVKDLGFDINDHRTTETPKLS
-271 ERPIE
+271 
-276 IGWFKTGS
+276 FKTGMLGGREFEIVGCVAQKDAEGNTTGYELELNRIYDDDIKLWFPYS
-284 VTKTAKTYA
+284 AYNAKSDDKFVLLSIEMPEVYIKTAAIRLKEAAEAWLAKNDYSRSVYA
-293 SNSTSLNKSFS
+293 PKVDEIFMARQHEAAMASGGTITSLH
-304 NKEIS
+304 
-309 AIYDAANNTS
+309 D
-319 RANISSSGPRALS
+319 
-332 GNLTYSASR
+332 
-341 YEINASKLTIRVSQT
+341 TIR
-356 SGSPYGFAV
+356 
-365 AKLTATA
+365 
-372 MLNSSEFDDPTDTY
+372 
-386 SVEVR
+386 
-391 ESMYKGEAT
+391 
-400 VAKEVTLVLPDGV
+400 
-413 FNTRGIPTEIKVQL
+413 
-427 DVYIE
+427 E
-432 GQEET
+432 G
-437 GAKHTVT
+437 
-444 LLVAGNVSVSDITEW
+444 
-459 KATGVTIEILDIVTG
+459 
-474 EVKRSIQNAIFNE
+474 
-487 DFKSE
+487 
-492 ARKLTLPS
+492 
-500 GESIPAGSKY
+500 
-510 RLPQLNTALIPARY
+510 
-524 FTSMYSVFEK
+524 M
-534 YHDVSTNGIVNSRL
+534 L
-548 LLPEKDADGNPIKG
+548 LL
-562 FIDAFPMEAEEEAVE
+562 
-577 DVVIFEDC
+577 FED
-585 YPQRISKIV
+585 
-594 ELSRSDEYTD
+594 SDL
-604 EQKEQDGSTTTKT
+604 G
-617 WRAYIYH
+617 
-624 DDLFNNANLFN
+624 
-635 RDYLIDG
+635 
-642 ESLKITFQSGQLNG
+642 
-656 MTFEVELLEDNYH
+656 
-669 FQIKRDSTTLLPNE
+669 
-683 YIKPGI
+683 
-689 GDEFIL
+689 
-695 HGFNIAMLS
+695 
-704 DEQTD
+704 
-709 YISRAEQDL
+709 
-718 LARTNKYISQLNIDA
+718 IDA
-733 STYQC
+733 SIFIDRLTIKEGDSAVPTYEVVLKEEK
-738 TVACDFA
+738 TVGRLDKMQNKIDSLASGMGQGSGGYTAAQIRSMIDAYGGSRF
-745 CGLVKDAPD
+745 LSKIKDDTTPYSLTVGGQLKAQSGATFGD
-754 APCLSIGR
+754 YREGR
-762 SVNLVHAGYFKNGR
+762 SGA
-776 ISRVLGY
+776 
-783 EMPLDFAYDNP
+783 
-794 VYLIGEKAAYTRIG
+794 RIG
-808 EIEDK
+808 
-813 IDALDFSKS
+813 A
-822 SSQNAVGT
+822 
-830 PGAGGVYV
+830 
-838 IKRTDSTR
+838 
-846 PSDTNVFSALRSYL
+846 
-860 EFTSKKA
+860 
-867 KEVINYLWTFMQ
+867 
-879 GIRVGHYVLNNDGAK
+879 DGDVEGRDLTVRGRA
-894 IDPNGDAEFGEVVIR
+894 DFGEW
-909 KGATV
+909 A
-914 SEDVNVDGDLNVGHK
+914 
-929 IEVKEGISIGDYF
+929 
-942 PGSTGA
+942 PGLSGA

-997 TRVERRTSAW
+997 TRVEEKAGSW

-1017 GRVVYNEFESGDLVR
+1017 GRVVYNEFAGGDLVR

-1084 LSITSDGYFKHADG
+1084 LSVTADGYFKHADG

-1130 ALTSVFLGG
+1130 ASTSVFLGG
-1139 NWNAEVT
+1139 NWNAVVT
-1146 VPVEGGIDDEVA
+1146 VPVEGGIDNEVA

-1243 ADPTRGN
+1243 TDPTRGN

-1270 EKLDSY
+1270 EKLDGY
-1276 SFPAEKL
+1276 SFPVEKL

-1290 GNFIRGEFKVLVNGG
+1290 GNFIRGEFKVRVGDS
-1305 YQDVTD
+1305 YMDVKD
-1311 WTKSQFNVL
+1311 WAN
-1320 DGKISSEVTKVQE
+1320 SE
-1333 DLGQWKD
+1333 
-1340 ATRGQF
+1340 ATRITDAKIEVVNDRITQEVSEISTVTSGLRSDLDS
-1346 TTLGGEV
+1346 TTAR
-1353 TAVKERTSTLEQTA
+1353 TAAVEATA
-1367 EAITERVVSVEADA
+1367 GRISNRVSSVEETSAEHT
-1381 AGLKQSVGEL
+1381 VRIGEL
-1391 EVRSDRITAQVSTTR
+1391 SVQSDRITAQVSTTR

-1418 DAVCSAANGYFAAG
+1418 DAVSSAANGYFAAG

-1603 EAGAKGGERVV
+1603 EAGAKDGERVV

-1668 RNKLSGTRTY
+1668 TNKLPGTRTY
-1678 TSGDFQF
+1678 TSGDLQF
-1685 AEGTVRVSGTV
+1685 AEGTVRVSGTI

-1710 DDSGLAV
+1710 DDNGLAV

-1746 KLQYG
+1746 KLQHG

-1773 KTVNIAT
+1773 KTVNIAAT
-1780 AGTGRLT
+1780 GTGRLT

-1932 QQVWPRVTPTK
+1932 QQAWPRITPTK
-1943 AGSAIAMT
+1943 AGSAISMT
-1951 GMTANTMSFATTDS
+1951 GRTANTMSFATTDS